1 MFFLLNTQVALAYS
15 GALVD
20 GRISSGGIIQATFL
34 ESLVKRVDNIF
45 AELPNLKANFVRYL
59 GTGKWPDAQS
69 DAVLLSWYLQWYSIP
84 PPHVVASAV
93 EKIKPRAPTGVS
105 MLPLL
110 RLLLP
115 TTHLVGLM
123 EIEKL
128 QMMPMRS

>member
-1 MFFLLNTQVALAYS
+1 MFILSIMQVALAYN

-20 GRISSGGIIQATFL
+20 GRISSGGIVQSTFL
-34 ESLVKRVDNIF
+34 ESLTKRVDNIF
-45 AELPNLKANFVRYL
+45 AELPNLKASFVSYL

-93 EKIKPRAPTGVS
+93 EKIKPRAPGGAS

-128 QMMPMRS
+128 QMPIRP